1 VSTAA
6 TPKKVTANAEAAA
19 PVAKSPERPAAPAP
33 PPRHAARPVPI
44 PPARRP
50 KPELNKRDLEKL
62 RAQLERER
70 EELVEEAANNQQE
83 VIELDGADSGFDDE
97 YGDAGTVTFE
107 REKQASLD
115 LNLRDLIEQTDRA
128 LRAMDDGTYGLCET
142 CGNAIAKE
150 RLLALPRVTQCRD
163 CKQRDERFR

>member
-1 VSTAA
+1 MTPPAKA
-6 TPKKVTANAEAAA
+6 TPAT
-19 PVAKSPERPAAPAP
+19 PAP
-33 PPRHAARPVPI
+33 PAKRA
-44 PPARRP
+44 
-50 KPELNKRDLEKL
+50 KPDVTKRDIEKL

-70 EELVEEAANNQQE
+70 EQLSEELANASQE
-83 VIELDGADSGFDDE
+83 IIELDGADSGYDDE
-97 YGDAGTVTFE
+97 YGDAGTATFE

-115 LNLRDLIEQTDRA
+115 LNLRDLIDQTDRA
-128 LRAMDDGTYGLCET
+128 LRRMDDGGYGLCET